1 MVNAIPKSARS
12 KNIWAAFN
20 FENYFIRGS
29 AILGPNP
36 FTGKVELKQ
45 ETVVFRGKRVDCN
58 VENNSYLLL
67 SFVDFNYCN
76 VTMSIV
82 NKHALRSFNIES
94 YL

>member
-1 MVNAIPKSARS
+1 MKIISL
-12 KNIWAAFN
+12 
-20 FENYFIRGS
+20 GS

-36 FTGKVELKQ
+36 FTGKVELEQ

-58 VENNSYLLL
+58 VENNNYLFL
-67 SFVDFNYCN
+67 SFGDFNNCN